1 MNTQLRRLIVAIA
14 SDDGV
19 QMPKGHFGAA
29 TQYELYEMSA
39 DSATW
44 LRTVSN
50 PRAGAAHGDS
60 EDGHHHH
67 GDGAKHQH
75 GGGIGRL
82 LGNEGV
88 QVMASRAFGANIKR
102 MRQRFLPVV
111 VHCEQVKDAIVL
123 LQSQWPRVEQH
134 WVQGEQRKHLVLR

>member
-1 MNTQLRRLIVAIA
+1 MNKHSHSIIVAIA
-14 SDDGV
+14 SDDGD

-29 TQYELYEMSA
+29 SQYELYEMNA

-44 LRTVSN
+44 LRTVTN
-50 PRAGAAHGDS
+50 PRAKASGEPADGGHQQGHDS
-60 EDGHHHH
+60 QHHN
-67 GDGAKHQH
+67 

-88 QVMASRAFGANIKR
+88 QVMVSRAFGANIKR

-111 VHCEQVKDAIVL
+111 VHCEHVKQAIAL
-123 LQSQWPRVEQH
+123 LQSQWQRVEQH
-134 WVQGEQRKHLVLR
+134 WNQGAERKHLVLR